1 MMTDVEIVKVLT
13 ETEQRS
19 KSNSHRID
27 AIEKSQEAINNLASS
42 VAVMAKEQEHMRS
55 DIMETAG
62 DVKDVK
68 TTLASMPTGTEH
80 KELLN
85 EIKEL
90 KDKPGKRW
98 ESIVEKAILVLV
110 GALVSFALS
119 KIGLV

>member
-1 MMTDVEIVKVLT
+1 MTDVEIVKVLT

-27 AIEKSQEAINNLASS
+27 AIEKNQEAINNLASS

-55 DIMETAG
+55 DIVETAG

-68 TTLASMPTGTEH
+68 TTLASMPTGAEH

-98 ESIVEKAILVLV
+98 ESVVEKAILVLI